1 MDNNVYV
8 LDVDNHVYVLDV
20 DNHVYVLVPSGSF
33 SQIYV
38 KLMIFVIISS
48 RVNEIDVRFP
58 I

>member
-8 LDVDNHVYVLDV
+8 LDVDNHVYVL
-20 DNHVYVLVPSGSF
+20 VLSGSF
-33 SQIYV
+33 SQIYA
-38 KLMIFVIISS
+38 KLMIFIIISS